1 MITLP
6 KGKSIDLDMLE
17 TAMEDSD
24 LAHRYFLNLVTGE
37 VVFFSDYL
45 GLSEEDER
53 LEEEIDGSND
63 YVAIERIP
71 SYEAYQWMVDFV
83 DELVAPA
90 DEDAAEKLSIAL
102 DGKGAFRRFKDTLH
116 RVDEQWLQ
124 AWYQWKDKRLKAA
137 VNECSRAFSNLLL
150 PAPFAVLL
158 PTAYT

>member
-1 MITLP
+1 MLP
-6 KGKSIDLDMLE
+6 NGKSIDLDMLE

-24 LAHRYFLNLVTGE
+24 LANRSFLNLVTGE

-53 LEEEIDGSND
+53 LLEEIDGSND

-71 SYEAYQWMVDFV
+71 SHEAYQWMVDFV

-102 DGKGAFRRFKDTLH
+102 DGKGAFRRFKDMLH
-116 RVDEQWLQ
+116 RIDDQWLQ
-124 AWYQWKDKRLKAA
+124 AWYQWRDKRLRTA
-137 VNECSRAFSNLLL
+137 VEEWLES
-150 PAPFAVLL
+150 VL
-158 PTAYT
+158 

>member
-1 MITLP
+1 MNTLP
-6 KGKSIDLDMLE
+6 NGKSIDLDMLE

-24 LAHRYFLNLVTGE
+24 LANSYFLNLVTGE

-124 AWYQWKDKRLKAA
+124 AWYQWRDTRLRAA
-137 VNECSRAFSNLLL
+137 VEEWLES
-150 PAPFAVLL
+150 VL
-158 PTAYT
+158 